1 MRQAIAQGSLVALL
15 MVVFAVVLVIDLQP
29 HVPTAIPDEEP
40 ERPLDLVQLVSGGPG
55 AGGPVPGGLG
65 RSNSGAAPRSSYGG
79 AAHMGAG
86 TSGAAAHAGAET
98 TLAAAAGHAGFVDRN
113 VRVKEEAPSTDWA
126 AFDEQQR
133 QSQQARSKKQRT
145 SRAVGVPGSGANTPP
160 RMPKVSLTALGAGT
174 HALFGSSLQLK
185 REQGL
190 PYSSGAGM
198 GGGGKGLSGRRAAL
212 AAGGG
217 DDLTPADLQAIDKLL
232 RLESWGGMLQPRR
245 GRLPEPR
252 QDSRPVSP
260 FEAAASAGAAAA
272 SEEDEDLL
280 QEEIDWISGVGEAGN
295 DRDPDFKASRPRA
308 DRAGGGGKPG
318 GGRFKRKADA
328 VVAAAKAA
336 SAAAPGL
343 AALAGAA
350 MLGGDEVA
358 LAGPKSVATNWCTTP
373 YRGVRLRPSGKFAAE
388 IRDHSTKKRVWL
400 GSFDSAVEAA
410 RAYDRAAWRI
420 RGQAAELNFP
430 DKLAENLASAPDAA
444 PAGAAA
450 EPGSPSAAAAR
461 ADSIAA
467 SIGGSEGLAGAL
479 LDFANNPSASP
490 APPGEQEAE
499 GKGAAG
505 QRRNSSSER
514 ATGFMAAVLAA
525 AKQSGDAVEEFDG
538 SDDSAMQEG

>member
-1 MRQAIAQGSLVALL
+1 
-15 MVVFAVVLVIDLQP
+15 
-29 HVPTAIPDEEP
+29 
-40 ERPLDLVQLVSGGPG
+40 
-55 AGGPVPGGLG
+55 
-65 RSNSGAAPRSSYGG
+65 
-79 AAHMGAG
+79 
-86 TSGAAAHAGAET
+86 
-98 TLAAAAGHAGFVDRN
+98 
-113 VRVKEEAPSTDWA
+113 
-126 AFDEQQR
+126 
-133 QSQQARSKKQRT
+133 
-145 SRAVGVPGSGANTPP
+145 
-160 RMPKVSLTALGAGT
+160 
-174 HALFGSSLQLK
+174 
-185 REQGL
+185 
-190 PYSSGAGM
+190 
-198 GGGGKGLSGRRAAL
+198 LSGRRAAL

-217 DDLTPADLQAIDKLL
+217 DDLTAADLQAINKLL
-232 RLESWGGMLQPRR
+232 HLESWGGMLQPRL

-252 QDSRPVSP
+252 SVRPVSP
-260 FEAAASAGAAAA
+260 FEAAALAGVGAA
-272 SEEDEDLL
+272 SEEDNDLQQED
-280 QEEIDWISGVGEAGN
+280 IDWISGVGEAGN
-295 DRDPDFKASRPRA
+295 DRDPDFRTSKARA

-318 GGRFKRKADA
+318 GSGGRFKRKADA

-388 IRDHSTKKRVWL
+388 IRDNSTKKRVWL

-430 DKLAENLASAPDAA
+430 DKLTDLASMPDTA

-450 EPGSPSAAAAR
+450 QPGSPSAAAR
-461 ADSIAA
+461 ADSIAG
-467 SIGGSEGLAGAL
+467 SLGGSEGLAGAL
-479 LDFANNPSASP
+479 LDFANNPSVTP
-490 APPGEQEAE
+490 AAPSEHEAK

-505 QRRNSSSER
+505 RGRGSSSER

-525 AKQSGDAVEEFDG
+525 AKQSGDVVEEFEG